1 MVEIKSLIK
10 DAIANTILA
19 IQENVDEEVKCAK
32 TRERR
37 LKDDARAKLANID
50 GMVRNEYEKIQETT
64 KNQEE
69 LKAKVEKNKKD
80 MEWLRQFIDEMAT
93 LLEV

>member
-37 LKDDARAKLANID
+37 LKDDARAKLDNID
-50 GMVRNEYEKIQETT
+50 DMVRNEYEKIQETT

-80 MEWLRQFIDEMAT
+80 MEWLEQFINEMAT

>member
-1 MVEIKSLIK
+1 MPEKG
-10 DAIANTILA
+10 ILLFEA
-19 IQENVDEEVKCAK
+19 ARQSPGWEWRHSSERYSQTDGRK
-32 TRERR
+32 T
-37 LKDDARAKLANID
+37 
-50 GMVRNEYEKIQETT
+50 NEYEKIQETT